1 MPLDSAPREADV
13 RHFFCEPPAWPY
25 WGHVAVPSWPVVWV
39 ASGLD
44 LPWPVSSF
52 LFGGLGTGVTPE
64 ALLGVVPRP
73 HGLALA
79 NDQSPPGDEAAGYSP
94 AAFLPPHFSK
104 ALYWS
109 VAPGPFLAASP
120 APGPVP
126 TLPAPLP
133 GSVLTLETCCCPTCC
148 HHGGPVPGQLP
159 PHGPSKWLQ
168 PLGMSPWFLGDRPL
182 SSFSPFLPPTP
193 PNIIWAQQ
201 VHTSGPLGPWPP
213 QVAHQKLGRGRG
225 PWGWGHSLG

>member
-1 MPLDSAPREADV
+1 MPLDSAPQKAAV

-39 ASGLD
+39 ASGPD

-94 AAFLPPHFSK
+94 AAFLPPHFSN

-133 GSVLTLETCCCPTCC
+133 GSVLTLETCCYPTCC
-148 HHGGPVPGQLP
+148 HLVVQFQASCPHMGPQNDFSPLVCLPGSLGT
-159 PHGPSKWLQ
+159 GPSLH
-168 PLGMSPWFLGDRPL
+168 SA
-182 SSFSPFLPPTP
+182 LPYP
-193 PNIIWAQQ
+193 PRLL
-201 VHTSGPLGPWPP
+201 T
-213 QVAHQKLGRGRG
+213 
-225 PWGWGHSLG
+225 